1 MQLFIHVLY
10 QTDKLDLLL
19 NRMMEQGISGATV
32 LDSRGMAQ
40 ILCDEDTPMFGIL
53 RSLINQNRT
62 ENKTLFAVLD
72 DDEVEV
78 MKALV
83 REVTGGLDKEGTGL
97 MFTVPV
103 SFCEGMAKKK

>member
-1 MQLFIHVLY
+1 MQLFFHVLY
-10 QTDKLDLLL
+10 QTDKLEMLL
-19 NRMMEQGISGATV
+19 NKMLERGLRGATV
-32 LDSRGMAQ
+32 VDSRGMAQ

-53 RSLINQNRT
+53 RSFINQNRT

-83 REVTGGLDKEGTGL
+83 REVTGGLDREGTGL

-103 SFCEGMAKKK
+103 SFWEGTAKKK